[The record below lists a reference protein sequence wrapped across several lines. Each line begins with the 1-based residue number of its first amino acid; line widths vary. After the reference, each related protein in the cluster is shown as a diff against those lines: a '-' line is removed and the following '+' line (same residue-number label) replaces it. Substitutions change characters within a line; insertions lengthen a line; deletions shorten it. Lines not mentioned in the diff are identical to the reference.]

1 MAKSKYQKNAK
12 KNLNR
17 NKSRQKRPVYYD
29 ENIKTKKT
37 PAIAIFMLF
46 LIAIAGGVAIFGSLL
61 NNSSSNVDQAEVNP
75 NYTQNTQNSIIDNS
89 DTSGYKTPITITTI
103 SGEKLVLSNYAGK
116 VVVLYFH
123 FLQCSAC
130 KYHSPALQAA
140 TSALGS
146 DKVIVIAISVSAAD
160 TSELLNEWATSN
172 GYNFKL
178 AKDTDYSLSSYFGAQ
193 YTPHTV
199 YFGPDGDSST
209 RHTGVQSEA
218 DITATI
224 ESLLS

>member
-1 MAKSKYQKNAK
+1 
-12 KNLNR
+12 
-17 NKSRQKRPVYYD
+17 
-29 ENIKTKKT
+29 
-37 PAIAIFMLF
+37 MLF
-46 LIAIAGGVAIFGSLL
+46 IIAIAGGVAIIGSLL
-61 NNSSSNVDQAEVNP
+61 NNNSASNVDQAEVNP

-103 SGEKLVLSNYAGK
+103 SGEKLILSNYAGK

-199 YFGPDGDSST
+199 FS
-209 RHTGVQSEA
+209 VLMV
-218 DITATI
+218 I
-224 ESLLS
+224 LLLVIQVYNQKLKLLQLLNLFYLEIYSIIKKLLFLFYLFTENHKI